1 MPQRWIIDLHVFT
14 GLIVIAFCGPVAAQ
28 TNTVA
33 IRFDG
38 LGSHS
43 RPISTRSAE
52 AQQFFDQGLAFLY
65 GFNHD
70 EAIRAFRHAATLDPM
85 CPMPQW
91 GIAVANGPNINY
103 PLVDEV
109 HAAAAWEAL
118 TKAKALAANGSAVER
133 ELITAVATR
142 YTNPQPA
149 DRKPLDEAY
158 ANAMRELWK
167 KHPADADI
175 GALFAESLMDLRP
188 WDQWTATGEPRD
200 GTAEVLAT
208 LEAVLARSPRHPLA
222 LHLYIH
228 AVEASPHPEFA
239 ASAADRLRTLQPGLG
254 HMVHMPSHID
264 VRLGHWPAAIAA
276 NELAIKADAAYR
288 AKQPNQDFY
297 RTYMAHNHHMLIF
310 AAMMSGQQQRATEAV
325 QAMIAEIP
333 EPWWKANAPFV
344 DAFFASPYE
353 LHLRFGRWDAMLAEP
368 EPSELLPVSR
378 AVRLYAR
385 GVAYAAKKQ
394 TPEARAEQRK
404 FLAAKAAIPSEAM
417 FVLNPAGDVLAIAE
431 QMLAGE
437 ILYREGK
444 TEDALNAL
452 RDAVRREEALRYI
465 EPPDWIQPARHVLGA
480 TLLDAGRAVEAEEV
494 YRQDLARHPHNGWS
508 LYGLSRALQKQQKL
522 VEARGIELELE
533 AAWKHADTKLTSSC
547 LCLPVRERD

>member
-1 MPQRWIIDLHVFT
+1 VQRLS
-14 GLIVIAFCGPVAAQ
+14 LIGSQLWSCLVVTWLAGTAAAQ
-28 TNTVA
+28 TNSPA

-38 LGSHS
+38 LGLQT
-43 RPISTRSAE
+43 RPISTRSAD
-52 AQQFFDQGLAFLY
+52 AQGFFDQGLAFLY

-70 EAIRAFRHAATLDPM
+70 EAIRSFQHAAVLDPM
-85 CPMPQW
+85 CPMPHW

-103 PLVDEV
+103 PLVDEA
-109 HAAAAWEAL
+109 HAAAAWDAV
-118 TKAKALAANGSAVER
+118 TRAKALAANGSPVEQA
-133 ELITAVATR
+133 LISAVATR
-142 YTNPQPA
+142 YANPQPA

-158 ANAMRELWK
+158 AEAMRELWRK
-167 KHPADADI
+167 YPADADI

-188 WDQWTATGEPRD
+188 WDQWTATGEPQA

-208 LEAVLARSPRHPLA
+208 LEAVLTRAPLHPLA

-239 ASAADRLRTLQPGLG
+239 ASAADRLRKLQPGLG

-276 NELAIKADAAYR
+276 NERAIKADAAYR

-310 AAMMSGQQQRATEAV
+310 AAMMSGQQQRANEAV
-325 QAMIAEIP
+325 QTMLAEIP
-333 EPWWKANAPFV
+333 EAWWKANAPFV

-353 LHLRFGRWDAMLAEP
+353 LHLRFGRWEAMLAEP

-385 GVAYAAKKQ
+385 GVAYAARKQ
-394 TPEARAEQRK
+394 TTEARAEQAR
-404 FLAAKAAIPSEAM
+404 FLAAKAVIPAEAM
-417 FVLNPAGDVLAIAE
+417 FVLNPAADVLGIAE
-431 QMLAGE
+431 QMLDGE

-444 TEDALNAL
+444 TEDALAAL
-452 RDAVRREEALRYI
+452 RDAVRREESLRYV
-465 EPPDWIQPARHVLGA
+465 EPPDWIQPVRHVLGA
-480 TLLDAGRAVEAEEV
+480 TLLDAGKAVEAEDV
-494 YRQDLARHPHNGWS
+494 YRRDLARHPHNGWS
-508 LYGLSRALQKQQKL
+508 LYGLSRALRMQQKL
-522 VEARGIELELE
+522 AEAQAVELELDV
-533 AAWKHADTKLTSSC
+533 AWKHADTKLTSSC
-547 LCLPVRERD
+547 LCLPVR